1 MELVL
6 RQLITEFADNG
17 AAWNLVWLYVLVT
30 RKTKGQLIITLEMNA
45 TKTDLKCSRL
55 SRTDLQLC
63 QEDIYDAKGTIQTT
77 AIYGPMQ
84 MFGQHKFPGTVI
96 IKRPLD
102 ELQILI
108 AIQKLTVN
116 LPISDDKFDL
126 KTPETAVIQKLD

>member
-1 MELVL
+1 
-6 RQLITEFADNG
+6 
-17 AAWNLVWLYVLVT
+17 
-30 RKTKGQLIITLEMNA
+30 
-45 TKTDLKCSRL
+45 
-55 SRTDLQLC
+55 
-63 QEDIYDAKGTIQTT
+63 
-77 AIYGPMQ
+77 MQ

-126 KTPETAVIQKLD
+126 KTPETAAIHKLD